1 VIAVRHG
8 WRDTVRLAADLALLG
23 FLVTG
28 AALAVVTGGAAV
40 ATGSAAVRHHL
51 DYDSWPSAR
60 ACWAQFRRALAPG
73 LAAVA
78 GVLAAGVLI
87 AVDVLALRTGAV
99 PGGRP
104 MMLVMFALAAAT
116 AGFAG
121 LVVVAAVDRP
131 AGTRVLAAALA
142 TSVARPGTLAAAT
155 GVVAL
160 AAVLAV
166 LVHPVLV
173 PVLVGYALFALHV
186 VARRPAPGPR
196 PNPTS

>member
-1 VIAVRHG
+1 
-8 WRDTVRLAADLALLG
+8 
-23 FLVTG
+23 
-28 AALAVVTGGAAV
+28 
-40 ATGSAAVRHHL
+40 
-51 DYDSWPSAR
+51 
-60 ACWAQFRRALAPG
+60 
-73 LAAVA
+73 
-78 GVLAAGVLI
+78 
-87 AVDVLALRTGAV
+87 
-99 PGGRP
+99 

-142 TSVARPGTLAAAT
+142 MSVARPRTLAAAT
-155 GVVAL
+155 GVVTL

>member
-1 VIAVRHG
+1 V
-8 WRDTVRLAADLALLG
+8 AA
-23 FLVTG
+23 
-28 AALAVVTGGAAV
+28 AA
-40 ATGSAAVRHHL
+40 
-51 DYDSWPSAR
+51 
-60 ACWAQFRRALAPG
+60 
-73 LAAVA
+73 
-78 GVLAAGVLI
+78 LI

-99 PGGRP
+99 PGGGP
-104 MMLVMFALAAAT
+104 MLLVMLALAAAA

-131 AGTRVLAAALA
+131 AGTRVLAAALSVA
-142 TSVARPGTLAAAT
+142 VARPGALAAAT

-186 VARRPAPGPR
+186 VARRPVPGPR
-196 PNPTS
+196 PNATS